1 MTGMKTIYSMEN
13 FHGTIKEVKKIMFK
27 QVYLYDGTPYL
38 AFKNEEGE
46 YQYPN
51 DEWTEVSPPEGIYSP
66 FYFNGNE
73 WIGTSKEEWELNN
86 ITDPTPNDLKLM
98 VSNLQKQLVMSNLN
112 MSKMSQVNMTQ
123 TNDIKQLK
131 EQLANVV
138 LELTK
143 LKNGSVE

>member
-1 MTGMKTIYSMEN
+1 MKI
-13 FHGTIKEVKKIMFK
+13 
-27 QVYLYDGTPYL
+27 VYLYDGTP
-38 AFKNEEGE
+38 FIVEMNKEGE
-46 YQYPN
+46 YVYPN
-51 DEWTEVSPPEGIYSP
+51 DEYTEIPPPEGIYQP
-66 FYFNGNE
+66 FYYDSNE

-86 ITDPTPNDLKLM
+86 ITIPTPNDLKLM

-112 MSKMSQVNMTQ
+112 MAKMSQVNMTQ
-123 TNDIKQLK
+123 TNDIKELK

>member
-1 MTGMKTIYSMEN
+1 MKI
-13 FHGTIKEVKKIMFK
+13 
-27 QVYLYDGTPYL
+27 VYLYDGTPFIVEL
-38 AFKNEEGE
+38 NDEGE
-46 YQYPN
+46 YVYPK
-51 DEWTEVSPPEGIYSP
+51 DEYTEVAPPEGIYQP
-66 FYFNGNE
+66 FYYNGNE

-86 ITDPTPNDLKLM
+86 ITNPTPNDLKLM

-123 TNDIKQLK
+123 TNDIKELK
-131 EQLANVV
+131 EQLSNVV

>member
-1 MTGMKTIYSMEN
+1 MK
-13 FHGTIKEVKKIMFK
+13 V
-27 QVYLYDGTPYL
+27 VYLYDGTPCMVY
-38 AFKNEEGE
+38 KDEEGE

-86 ITDPTPNDLKLM
+86 ITNPTPNDLKLM

-123 TNDIKQLK
+123 TNDIKELK

>member
-1 MTGMKTIYSMEN
+1 MKI
-13 FHGTIKEVKKIMFK
+13 
-27 QVYLYDGTPYL
+27 VYLYDGTPFIVEL
-38 AFKNEEGE
+38 NDEGE
-46 YQYPN
+46 YVYPN
-51 DEWTEVSPPEGIYSP
+51 DEYTEVPPSEGIYQP
-66 FYFNGNE
+66 FYYDGNE

-86 ITDPTPNDLKLM
+86 ITDPTPNELKLM

-123 TNDIKQLK
+123 TDDIKELK

>member
-1 MTGMKTIYSMEN
+1 MKI
-13 FHGTIKEVKKIMFK
+13 
-27 QVYLYDGTPYL
+27 VYLYDGTPFIVEL
-38 AFKNEEGE
+38 NDEGE
-46 YQYPN
+46 YVYPK
-51 DEWTEVSPPEGIYSP
+51 DEYTEVAPPEGIYQP
-66 FYFNGNE
+66 FYYNGNE

-86 ITDPTPNDLKLM
+86 ITEPTPDDLKLM

-123 TNDIKQLK
+123 TNDIKELK

>member
-1 MTGMKTIYSMEN
+1 
-13 FHGTIKEVKKIMFK
+13 MFK

-38 AFKNEEGE
+38 AFKDEDGE
-46 YQYPN
+46 YQYP
-51 DEWTEVSPPEGIYSP
+51 EEAWTETPPPDGIYSP

-73 WIGTSKEEWELNN
+73 WIGASKEEWELNN
-86 ITDPTPNDLKLM
+86 ITNPTPNDLKLM

-123 TNDIKQLK
+123 TNDIKELK

>member
-1 MTGMKTIYSMEN
+1 MK
-13 FHGTIKEVKKIMFK
+13 V
-27 QVYLYDGTPYL
+27 VYLYDGTPYMVY
-38 AFKNEEGE
+38 KDEDGE
-46 YQYPN
+46 FQYPD

-73 WIGTSKEEWELNN
+73 WVGTSKEEWELNN

-123 TNDIKQLK
+123 TNDIKELK

>member
-1 MTGMKTIYSMEN
+1 MKI
-13 FHGTIKEVKKIMFK
+13 
-27 QVYLYDGTPYL
+27 VYLYDGTPFIVEL
-38 AFKNEEGE
+38 NEEGE
-46 YQYPN
+46 YIYPK
-51 DEWTEVSPPEGIYSP
+51 DEYTEIPPPEGIYQP
-66 FYFNGNE
+66 FYYDGNK

-86 ITDPTPNDLKLM
+86 ITDPTPDDLKLM

-112 MSKMSQVNMTQ
+112 MSKISQVNMTQ
-123 TNDIKQLK
+123 TDDIKELK

>member
-1 MTGMKTIYSMEN
+1 MKI
-13 FHGTIKEVKKIMFK
+13 
-27 QVYLYDGTPYL
+27 VYLYDGTPYMVY
-38 AFKNEEGE
+38 KDEEGE
-46 YQYPN
+46 YQYPD

-66 FYFNGNE
+66 FYFNGDE

>member
-1 MTGMKTIYSMEN
+1 MK
-13 FHGTIKEVKKIMFK
+13 V
-27 QVYLYDGTPYL
+27 VYLYDGTPYL
-38 AFKNEEGE
+38 VYKNEEGE

-73 WIGTSKEEWELNN
+73 WIGASKEEWELNN

-123 TNDIKQLK
+123 TNDIKELK

>member
-1 MTGMKTIYSMEN
+1 MKI
-13 FHGTIKEVKKIMFK
+13 
-27 QVYLYDGTPYL
+27 VYLYDGTPFIVEL
-38 AFKNEEGE
+38 NAEGE
-46 YQYPN
+46 YVYPN
-51 DEWTEVSPPEGIYSP
+51 DEYTDVPPPEGIYQP
-66 FYFNGNE
+66 FYYDGNE
-73 WIGTSKEEWELNN
+73 WVGTSKEEWELNN
-86 ITDPTPNDLKLM
+86 ITDPTPDDLKLM

-112 MSKMSQVNMTQ
+112 MSKMSQVNRTQ

>member
-1 MTGMKTIYSMEN
+1 MKI
-13 FHGTIKEVKKIMFK
+13 
-27 QVYLYDGTPYL
+27 VYLYDGTPFIVEL
-38 AFKNEEGE
+38 NDEGE
-46 YQYPN
+46 YVYPK
-51 DEWTEVSPPEGIYSP
+51 DEYTEVAPPEGIYQP
-66 FYFNGNE
+66 FYYNGNE

-86 ITDPTPNDLKLM
+86 ITKPTPDDLKLM

-123 TNDIKQLK
+123 TNDIKELK

>member
-1 MTGMKTIYSMEN
+1 
-13 FHGTIKEVKKIMFK
+13 MFK
-27 QVYLYDGTPYL
+27 QVFLYDGTPYL
-38 AFKNEEGE
+38 AFRNKEGE
-46 YQYPN
+46 YQYPD

-73 WIGTSKEEWELNN
+73 WVGTSKEEWELNN

-123 TNDIKQLK
+123 TNDIKELK

>member
-1 MTGMKTIYSMEN
+1 MKI
-13 FHGTIKEVKKIMFK
+13 
-27 QVYLYDGTPYL
+27 VYLYDGTPYMVY
-38 AFKNEEGE
+38 KDEEGE
-46 YQYPN
+46 YQYPD

-123 TNDIKQLK
+123 TKDIKQLK

>member
-1 MTGMKTIYSMEN
+1 MKI
-13 FHGTIKEVKKIMFK
+13 
-27 QVYLYDGTPYL
+27 VYLYDGTPYMVY
-38 AFKNEEGE
+38 KNEEGE

>member
-1 MTGMKTIYSMEN
+1 MKI
-13 FHGTIKEVKKIMFK
+13 
-27 QVYLYDGTPYL
+27 VYLYDGTPFIVEL
-38 AFKNEEGE
+38 NDEGE
-46 YQYPN
+46 YVYPK
-51 DEWTEVSPPEGIYSP
+51 DEYTEVAPPEGIYQP
-66 FYFNGNE
+66 FYYNGNE

-86 ITDPTPNDLKLM
+86 ITEPTPDDLKLM

>member
-1 MTGMKTIYSMEN
+1 MK
-13 FHGTIKEVKKIMFK
+13 V
-27 QVYLYDGTPYL
+27 VYLYDGTPYL

-123 TNDIKQLK
+123 TNDIKELK

>member
-1 MTGMKTIYSMEN
+1 MK
-13 FHGTIKEVKKIMFK
+13 V
-27 QVYLYDGTPYL
+27 VYLYDGTPYMVY
-38 AFKNEEGE
+38 KDEEGE
-46 YQYPN
+46 YQYPD

-66 FYFNGNE
+66 FYFDGNE

-86 ITDPTPNDLKLM
+86 ITNPTPNDLKLM

-123 TNDIKQLK
+123 TNDIKELK

>member
-1 MTGMKTIYSMEN
+1 MKI
-13 FHGTIKEVKKIMFK
+13 
-27 QVYLYDGTPYL
+27 VYLYNGTPYMVY
-38 AFKNEEGE
+38 KDEEGE

-73 WIGTSKEEWELNN
+73 WVGTSKEEWELNN
-86 ITDPTPNDLKLM
+86 ITNPTPNDLKLM

-123 TNDIKQLK
+123 TNDIKELK

>member
-1 MTGMKTIYSMEN
+1 MKI
-13 FHGTIKEVKKIMFK
+13 
-27 QVYLYDGTPYL
+27 VYLLDGTPFIAEL
-38 AFKNEEGE
+38 NDEGE
-46 YQYPN
+46 YVYPN
-51 DEWTEVSPPEGIYSP
+51 DEWTEVPPPEGIYQP
-66 FYFNGNE
+66 FYYDGNE
-73 WIGTSKEEWELNN
+73 WIGSTREEWELNN
-86 ITDPTPNDLKLM
+86 INTPTPDDLKLM

-123 TNDIKQLK
+123 TNDIKELK

>member
-1 MTGMKTIYSMEN
+1 MK
-13 FHGTIKEVKKIMFK
+13 V
-27 QVYLYDGTPYL
+27 VYLYDGTPYL
-38 AFKNEEGE
+38 VYKNEEGE

-123 TNDIKQLK
+123 TNDIKELK

>member
-1 MTGMKTIYSMEN
+1 MK
-13 FHGTIKEVKKIMFK
+13 V
-27 QVYLYDGTPYL
+27 VYLYDGTPYL
-38 AFKNEEGE
+38 VYKNEEGE